1 MKKLFIAF
9 LSITTLACFGAA
21 FIHSNVVKQAKA
33 DETVRVIASDADFVA
48 FKTDLLNE
56 EMNGEKIRLDAD
68 INYEITDT
76 LTSEKAFRGEFDGNG
91 HSVTITANT
100 SDKDN
105 IALFRSIG
113 SQGTVLN
120 VTTKGTISGKEHVGS
135 VACFNYGLVEKC
147 VNEATITATGQYVG
161 GLIGVMNGSKVE
173 QNTAH
178 LINCENY
185 GNVSTTY
192 SSSSSLGLGGVVGYS
207 YGNVSIVS
215 CSNYGNVSAGTA
227 PFGTGG
233 VLGVAK
239 SGSSAGGD
247 IYITNSYNGGN
258 INADR
263 YVGGIL
269 GHIDANNAK
278 VIHLSGCLNSGNIVC
293 SNSSKGYDGQLIGNG
308 KNASSFTLTS
318 SAILGKL
325 TTGTTSNVG
334 QVVGCPAADT
344 YSGVYVASTNG
355 VSDNVKDLIKLVRH
369 FNCNADTAYKAQ
381 VTSAL
386 ANLSSEEETMLSSV
400 TYWDKTEVGNDLDYI
415 SAANYIIG
423 YRPDG
428 LKTRLVFESENIW
441 PFAITILALSLAS
454 ASAIL
459 VIRKKKNN

>member
-9 LSITTLACFGAA
+9 LSITALTCFGVALV
-21 FIHSNVVKQAKA
+21 HSNVIKQAKA

-105 IALFRSIG
+105 IALFRAIG

-147 VNEATITATGQYVG
+147 VNEATITATGKYVG
-161 GLIGVMNGSKVE
+161 GLIGVMNGSGVE

-207 YGNVSIVS
+207 YGNVSIAS
-215 CSNYGNVSAGTA
+215 CSNYGNVSAGT
-227 PFGTGG
+227 PHHL
-233 VLGVAK
+233 VLV
-239 SGSSAGGD
+239 
-247 IYITNSYNGGN
+247 
-258 INADR
+258 
-263 YVGGIL
+263 
-269 GHIDANNAK
+269 
-278 VIHLSGCLNSGNIVC
+278 VC
-293 SNSSKGYDGQLIGNG
+293 SVLLN
-308 KNASSFTLTS
+308 
-318 SAILGKL
+318 
-325 TTGTTSNVG
+325 
-334 QVVGCPAADT
+334 
-344 YSGVYVASTNG
+344 
-355 VSDNVKDLIKLVRH
+355 LVHQR
-369 FNCNADTAYKAQ
+369 
-381 VTSAL
+381 V
-386 ANLSSEEETMLSSV
+386 ETF
-400 TYWDKTEVGNDLDYI
+400 I
-415 SAANYIIG
+415 
-423 YRPDG
+423 
-428 LKTRLVFESENIW
+428 
-441 PFAITILALSLAS
+441 
-454 ASAIL
+454 
-459 VIRKKKNN
+459 